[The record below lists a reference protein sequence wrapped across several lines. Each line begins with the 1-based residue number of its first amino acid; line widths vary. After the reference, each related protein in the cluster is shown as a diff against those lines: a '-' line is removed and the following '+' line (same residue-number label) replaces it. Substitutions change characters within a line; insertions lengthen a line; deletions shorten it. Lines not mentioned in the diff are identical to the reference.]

1 MRNSTSYFPTSFH
14 SVVHYE
20 QFETFDCLFSLLL
33 SSIHPL
39 FSSPLSSI
47 SLDSPWKFLSKRKK
61 PRSRV
66 ASHHHTKHLNGGR
79 FFSISIFVHESG
91 FVETVP
97 FEHRKLWWFQIP
109 QVLLQGA
116 RHSRSTPFAGVGVA
130 TSTRHP
136 LSGAFPAAPAAAP
149 QRRAGAQA
157 REHQA
162 RPDLRPRQGECCK
175 SSRGNYRLACR
186 DVLVKL
192 ATQRMFRLW
201 WISVFESKGISFE
214 RKFSIK
220 GRFRPPDKCPPF
232 PKFFTS
238 NSSLITERESIEDN
252 GR

>member
-1 MRNSTSYFPTSFH
+1 M
-14 SVVHYE
+14 
-20 QFETFDCLFSLLL
+20 
-33 SSIHPL
+33 
-39 FSSPLSSI
+39 
-47 SLDSPWKFLSKRKK
+47 
-61 PRSRV
+61 
-66 ASHHHTKHLNGGR
+66 
-79 FFSISIFVHESG
+79 HESG

-175 SSRGNYRLACR
+175 SSRGNYRLAGRARKTCHTTH
-186 DVLVKL
+186 VPPLVDFGFRE
-192 ATQRMFRLW
+192 QRNFLREEIFDKGSLPT
-201 WISVFESKGISFE
+201 SRQVSPFSKVFYL
-214 RKFSIK
+214 
-220 GRFRPPDKCPPF
+220 
-232 PKFFTS
+232 KFFS
-238 NSSLITERESIEDN
+238 NYGTREYR
-252 GR
+252 G

>member
-39 FSSPLSSI
+39 FLQSPSI
-47 SLDSPWKFLSKRKK
+47 PLENFFRKEK
-61 PRSRV
+61 
-66 ASHHHTKHLNGGR
+66 SHALVWPLITVFHTEHLNGGR

-232 PKFFTS
+232 PKFFIS

>member
-1 MRNSTSYFPTSFH
+1 MRNSTSYFPTWFH

-20 QFETFDCLFSLLL
+20 QFETDCLFSLLL

-39 FSSPLSSI
+39 FPSPLSSI

-162 RPDLRPRQGECCK
+162 RPDLRPCQGECCK